1 MGCLLLPTYLLI
13 KHSHADNVQRMT
25 ASSLKL
31 KQCLKEKKKRNVMH
45 GTHNYVTHT
54 YTYIHALSAIVANAV
69 KWAMVTAR
77 LEIYNL
83 YISVKYT
90 QLLTYI
96 VMYVCTCV
104 P

>member
-1 MGCLLLPTYLLI
+1 
-13 KHSHADNVQRMT
+13 
-25 ASSLKL
+25 
-31 KQCLKEKKKRNVMH
+31 MH

-104 P
+104 PEHTNHFHFNEGDVFWSHKCHQLNQTIYCL